1 MTVKEIYEKAEWELN
16 HNKIT
21 IGEFEKL
28 VNIEVDEVLPDYIE
42 DEKVRHYC
50 NGIVTMNEKTY
61 HKLQLRNA
69 PKQGEWIEDYN
80 NTYSRCRM
88 KCSACGK
95 FSGIGGIK
103 SNQRKPYCPNCG
115 AKMKGEI

>member
-69 PKQGEWIEDYN
+69 PKQGKWIAVDSYD
-80 NTYSRCRM
+80 
-88 KCSACGK
+88 A
-95 FSGIGGIK
+95 FGG
-103 SNQRKPYCPNCG
+103 SNW
-115 AKMKGEI
+115 